1 MDESRL
7 QMDFKPPKI
16 IAKSGPRHL
25 QSRTLGKRETITIIT
40 AVNAPGGLVP
50 PHLIAKGKIIRSL
63 QSFNTTDALS
73 GSNWSFSE
81 TGWTKQGI
89 AYLWFTNT
97 FLPNISRDRPH
108 VLIVDGHNSHN
119 SVELLSVA
127 IKNNIH
133 IVEMPAHCS
142 HWLQPLDRAVFG
154 PLKTYYN
161 QICHE
166 LINGYPGV
174 TVDKPNFCGLFKKA

>member
-1 MDESRL
+1 MSVPKAAKYFYSLHEVLRKTYALLKPSLIWNMDESGL

-16 IAKSGPRHL
+16 IAKRGPRHL
-25 QSRTLGKRETITIIT
+25 QSRTSGKHETITIIA
-40 AVNAPGGLVP
+40 AVNAAGGLVP
-50 PHLIAKGKIIRSL
+50 PHLIAKGKTIRSL
-63 QSFNTTDALS
+63 LSFNTTDAPS

-81 TGWTKQGI
+81 TGRTKQGI

-97 FLPNISRDRPH
+97 FLPNIGGDRPQ

-133 IVEMPAHCS
+133 IVEMPAS
-142 HWLQPLDRAVFG
+142 YV
-154 PLKTYYN
+154 
-161 QICHE
+161 
-166 LINGYPGV
+166 
-174 TVDKPNFCGLFKKA
+174 